1 MTTINFDQLFQ
12 DLKTGAVTLAK
23 TSLDNYVEQAKADGE
38 AALDAMKA
46 NLSHWTQEV
55 ENGAMTVDD
64 LEFLL
69 QEEAALDEMTAL
81 KQAGLAEVRIDQFK
95 NALINLV
102 LGTVTGLIKI

>member
-12 DLKTGAVTLAK
+12 DLKTGAITLAK
-23 TSLDNYVEQAKADGE
+23 TSLDSYVEQAKADGQ
-38 AALDAMKA
+38 AALDAMKT

-55 ENGAMTVDD
+55 ENGAMTIDD

-81 KQAGLAEVRIDQFK
+81 KQAGLAEVRIDQYK